1 LILAAFYGK
10 IAKIEHYR
18 CAGEIAMPQ
27 SDKPAGEVE
36 RPDSIEVAQEK
47 RARIE
52 AAVMLTKNGRLRSL
66 RERMAD
72 YSWRAM
78 P

>member
-1 LILAAFYGK
+1 
-10 IAKIEHYR
+10 
-18 CAGEIAMPQ
+18 MPQ
-27 SDKPAGEVE
+27 SDRPAGEVE
-36 RPDSIEVAQEK
+36 RPDSIEIAQEK
-47 RARIE
+47 RERIE
-52 AAVMLTKNGRLRSL
+52 AAVMLTKNGRPRSL